1 MKNQKKYHSE
11 HYLSQWIS
19 GEISDATLK
28 ELVSNEDFEAFVQL
42 EKGISEYSNK
52 LRPSDN
58 AFEKVKKRTFAL
70 KKKQKIRTLYTRVA
84 LAASI
89 LLLLALVVFQPKD
102 TLSYA
107 SGFGE
112 HKIIQLPDG
121 SEVIL
126 NAKSTL
132 SYSKKS
138 WKKSRSL
145 NLAGEAYF
153 KVKKGSTFKVNTS
166 LGQVTVVG
174 TQFIVNQTADFFDV
188 VCYEGKVRVTTD
200 RDTILLRPH
209 KGYQKINTQT
219 KNYTVLDDKASW
231 LTNNTKFKAVPLKY
245 IILSL
250 EKQFDVVI
258 IANTVNQHVLFTGTI
273 ANNNLKT
280 SLEAVFK
287 PLDINYN
294 IEGKTITLK

>member
-1 MKNQKKYHSE
+1 MKNQEKYHSE
-11 HYLSQWIS
+11 YYLSQWIS

-28 ELVSNEDFEAFVQL
+28 GLVSDEDFEAFMKL
-42 EKGISEYSNK
+42 KKDISEYSNK
-52 LRPSDN
+52 LKPSDN
-58 AFEKVKKRTFAL
+58 AFEKIKKRTFTL
-70 KKKQKIRTLYTRVA
+70 NKKQKTRTLYTRVT
-84 LAASI
+84 LVASI

-107 SGFGE
+107 SDFGVHE
-112 HKIIQLPDG
+112 TIQLPDG
-121 SEVIL
+121 STVIL

-132 SYSKKS
+132 NYSKKS

-145 NLAGEAYF
+145 NLVGEAYF

-174 TQFIVNQTADFFDV
+174 TQFMVNQIADFFEV

-200 RDTILLRPH
+200 KDTILLTPH
-209 KGYQKINTQT
+209 KGYRKIKEQA

-245 IILSL
+245 IILAL

-287 PLDINYN
+287 PLNINYN
-294 IEGKTITLK
+294 IEGKTIVLK